1 MRSHWVSNIAGEEY
15 AAMKAGLLRLK
26 NNENEC
32 WAGKSIANGATES
45 SGRTHWR
52 RGDSKKSRGGFVYE
66 WSLTSITLMRSR
78 VRAGFK

>member
-1 MRSHWVSNIAGEEY
+1 VSNIAREEY

-45 SGRTHWR
+45 SGRTHW
-52 RGDSKKSRGGFVYE
+52 SRGGFVYE